1 MVSSGQQ
8 LDPQLA
14 PSCSLMR
21 VKTQENSKNYE
32 TAKEPHKHRNMKLK
46 QWFQVASTTAGSILK
61 LDATTLC
68 MSRLKNLQ
76 KLWNC

>member
-46 QWFQVASTTAGSILK
+46 QWLQVASTTAGSILK
-61 LDATTLC
+61 LDATTSC

-76 KLWNC
+76 KL